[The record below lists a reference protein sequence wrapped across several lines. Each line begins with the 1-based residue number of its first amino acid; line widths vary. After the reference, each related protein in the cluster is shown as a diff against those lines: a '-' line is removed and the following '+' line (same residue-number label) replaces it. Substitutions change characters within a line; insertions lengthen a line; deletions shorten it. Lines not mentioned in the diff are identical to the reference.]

1 MTTMTTA
8 NKWTRRA
15 FVGTALVGAGV
26 TTGALVRKS
35 QDDAS
40 APAPA
45 GSKPSG
51 DFAYD
56 VSEFEKVD
64 PKLVT
69 HQATGSFATGLERVK
84 RLTAGLG
91 GLVLVAGDRVVRLL
105 KMDGTVQ
112 GEIALERPPHCLH
125 LAGPDELLVGFGNH
139 FGVYDLSGRLKRRSP
154 RLGDDT
160 FITAIAARERTVYL
174 ADAGRRDVLL
184 ADAATGEIT
193 GRFGRKNE
201 PLGAP
206 GFVVP
211 SPYFDLALGRD
222 RLHVTNPGRLRIE
235 TYTLDGRF
243 ESSWGEPGLAI
254 ERFCGCCNPVWFRI
268 NTDGR
273 FLTSEKGLARVKI
286 YDSNGKLEGVVA
298 GPETL
303 VDDKELAKRAC
314 SDCRLGGAF
323 DVATDEQGRV
333 LVLDPFRNT
342 VRIFTARPRA

>member
-1 MTTMTTA
+1 MTTA

-26 TTGALVRKS
+26 TTGALVRRS
-35 QDDAS
+35 QDDDS
-40 APAPA
+40 APAPVA
-45 GSKPSG
+45 TGPKPSG

-69 HQATGSFATGLERVK
+69 HQAAGSFPTGLERVK
-84 RLTAGLG
+84 RLAAGPG

-105 KMDGTVQ
+105 KLDGTVQ
-112 GEIALERPPHCLH
+112 GEISLERPPHCLH

-139 FGVYDLSGRLKRRSP
+139 FGVYDLSGRLKRQSP
-154 RLGDDT
+154 RLGDNT
-160 FITAIAARERTVYL
+160 FITAMAARDRTVYL
-174 ADAGRRDVLL
+174 ADAGRREVLL
-184 ADAATGEIT
+184 ADAGSGEIT

-201 PLGAP
+201 PPGAP

-211 SPYFDLALGRD
+211 SPYFDLALGRE
-222 RLHVTNPGRLRIE
+222 RLHVTNPGRLRVE
-235 TYTLDGRF
+235 TYALDGRF

-254 ERFCGCCNPVWFRI
+254 ERFCGCCNPVWFRLMS
-268 NTDGR
+268 NDR

-286 YDSNGKLEGVVA
+286 YDAKGKLEGVVA
-298 GPETL
+298 GPEAL
-303 VDDKELAKRAC
+303 VDDKDLAKRAC

-323 DVATDEQGRV
+323 DVATDEHGRV
-333 LVLDPFRNT
+333 LVLDPFRNA
-342 VRIFTARPRA
+342 VRIFSARPRA